1 MLGGVWAPLWSLSVL
16 GWGHTLL
23 CCLNKAAKA
32 VQTVQLPAAVC
43 NSGEGRQQSRVRS
56 LATGCR
62 ESCRD
67 RGTLECQLR
76 KQF

>member
-32 VQTVQLPAAVC
+32 VQTIQLPAAVC
-43 NSGEGRQQSRVRS
+43 NSGVRS